1 MCQITRLPR
10 TSGDHPFSFD
20 MQDILQISR
29 TPTRQTTLKN
39 LPGQIEAVQEFER
52 GAFWRVALV
61 PCDEIGECC
70 LVLLEGKIEASRA
83 DSDHMSHKLT
93 DSPQLWGRSPCKLID
108 RKRSHGFE
116 HLVVVVIPPFVDARE
131 FESGLD
137 HERCSFPVT
146 HVSTACAAHSLLP
159 FPRASFEVVGMRF
172 VVPDAN

>member
-70 LVLLEGKIEASRA
+70 LVLLEDKIEASRA
-83 DSDHMSHKLT
+83 HRDHMSHKLT
-93 DSPQLWGRSPCKLID
+93 DAPQLWGRSPCKLID

-116 HLVVVVIPPFVDARE
+116 HLVVVMIPPFVDAHE

-137 HERCSFPVT
+137 HERCSFPAHT
-146 HVSTACAAHSLLP
+146 CLHSLCRSFLAT
-159 FPRASFEVVGMRF
+159 FPHSVARGRGHAVRS
-172 VVPDAN
+172 